1 MSVGVGRLA
10 VILPVLNEA
19 AHIRECLVVLQPWR
33 AQGHMIILVDGGS
46 QDGTVELASP
56 WVDQVVHSAPGRA
69 VQMNAGAAVTQAT
82 GLIFLHADTRLPE
95 AAPALVVS
103 ALRQSPW
110 GRFDVRLS
118 GDSFM
123 YRLIATGINLRS
135 RWSGVATGD
144 QALFMRRDLF
154 LQCGGFAPI
163 PLMEDVEL
171 TSRLRRYKRPVCVK
185 VPAVTDSR
193 RWQKHGT
200 WRTITFMWRLRW
212 AFWRGADP
220 AVLAKRYYPSH
231 VIHPTD
237 D

>member
-1 MSVGVGRLA
+1 
-10 VILPVLNEA
+10 
-19 AHIRECLVVLQPWR
+19 
-33 AQGHMIILVDGGS
+33 
-46 QDGTVELASP
+46 
-56 WVDQVVHSAPGRA
+56 
-69 VQMNAGAAVTQAT
+69 
-82 GLIFLHADTRLPE
+82 
-95 AAPALVVS
+95 
-103 ALRQSPW
+103 
-110 GRFDVRLS
+110 
-118 GDSFM
+118 M
-123 YRLIATGINLRS
+123 YRLIAAGINLRS
-135 RWSGVATGD
+135 RLSGVATGD
-144 QALFMRRDLF
+144 QALFVRRDLF

-237 D
+237 N